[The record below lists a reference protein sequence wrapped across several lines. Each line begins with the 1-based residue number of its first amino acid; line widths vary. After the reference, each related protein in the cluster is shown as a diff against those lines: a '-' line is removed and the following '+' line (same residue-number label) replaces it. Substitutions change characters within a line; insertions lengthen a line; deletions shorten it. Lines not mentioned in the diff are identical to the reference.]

1 MKSVN
6 RNVSEKLAKEQNDK
20 AEEVQQKKLKR
31 QNKNKANRLRSES
44 KSRK

>member
-20 AEEVQQKKLKR
+20 EEILQKKKIKR

-44 KSRK
+44 KNRK